1 MKYKQF
7 HMNTLRIQILFK
19 TFFVKITITIKPEH
33 ITNIQEFTTDISDTK
48 SCGLHFEMKK
58 LMRMWTK

>member
-1 MKYKQF
+1 MKHEQF
-7 HMNTLRIQILFK
+7 HMNTLRIQILFRR
-19 TFFVKITITIKPEH
+19 FFVKITITIKPEH
-33 ITNIQEFTTDISDTK
+33 ITNSQEFTTDLLDRK